1 MIDYGFKKEE
11 IIKRRIA
18 LKKLLK
24 NNSFC
29 DEEKK
34 EIFNT
39 LEVCDNI
46 LLLLDNGKNDEI
58 EDEITD
64 ATNAELIN
72 EIKDYVNCNDF
83 DFEHAYVRSKLCRVL
98 DLETSKSKQFLEYDN
113 EIKYTNNEVIEIV
126 GDMIKSKL
134 GRHHYNIYK
143 RLFVNNPSHVHF
155 IKNYNS
161 AIYLPSNKEDI
172 YAFIEDLD
180 DISKISN
187 LAHEAGHFFS
197 YSYTGKCTSS
207 VCLGEVESTFY
218 ELLLCDYLIEE
229 NIYPRDAKKSISEVL
244 LGITEKASIVNAEF
258 SYPMYRLNS
267 VRDFKDMANKYD
279 LYNKTG
285 KHTTRDLLTWIT
297 LNNEE
302 NQFDYIY
309 STLIALEFYDDYLKS
324 KNKKNVVTKYES
336 FLNEIDKVNDFRLA
350 SYISKDY
357 ITFNN
362 FKTLKKYREKYKTT

>member
-1 MIDYGFKKEE
+1 MINYGFKKEE

-24 NNSFC
+24 NSNFC
-29 DEEKK
+29 SEEKK
-34 EIFNT
+34 DIYNT
-39 LEVCDNI
+39 IEVCNNI
-46 LLLLDNGKNDEI
+46 LLLLGNNKNDD
-58 EDEITD
+58 DEIVDT
-64 ATNAELIN
+64 TNAELIN
-72 EIKDYVNCNDF
+72 EIKDFVSNNDF
-83 DFEHAYVRSKLCRVL
+83 DFEHTFIRNKLCRAL
-98 DLETSKSKQFLEYDN
+98 DLETSKSKQFLEYEN
-113 EIKYTNNEVIEIV
+113 EIKFSNNEVVEIV

-143 RLFVNNPSHVHF
+143 RLFINNPSHVEF
-155 IKNYNS
+155 IRDYSS

-187 LAHEAGHFFS
+187 LAHEAGHFLS
-197 YSYTGKCTSS
+197 YSITGKCTNS

-229 NIYPRDAKKSISEVL
+229 NIYPKDAKKAILEVL

-267 VRDFKDMANKYD
+267 VKDFKDMANKYD

-285 KHTTRDLLTWIT
+285 KYTTRDLLSWIDI
-297 LNNEE
+297 NNEE

-309 STLIALEFYDDYLKS
+309 STLVALELYDDYLKS
-324 KNKKNVVTKYES
+324 RNKKNVVSKYES
-336 FLNEIDKVNDFRLA
+336 FLNEIDKVNDFKLA
-350 SYISKDY
+350 SFISKDY

-362 FKTLKKYREKYKTT
+362 FKTLKKYKEKYKTT